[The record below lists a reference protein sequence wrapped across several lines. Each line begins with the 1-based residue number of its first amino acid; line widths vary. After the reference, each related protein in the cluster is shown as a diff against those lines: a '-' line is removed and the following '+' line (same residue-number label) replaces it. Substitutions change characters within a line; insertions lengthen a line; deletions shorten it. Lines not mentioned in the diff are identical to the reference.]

1 MNTKSNRSG
10 GNNRTSQNL
19 RHNAG
24 PGMSLADFALMAI
37 FVTSLVLVPMALFAM
52 GEESG
57 PAASFKYLLVGFAAA
72 GAAYGV
78 NRFAVDRLAPL
89 HALGFN
95 LAGAVAITGILLT
108 GSGTALGS
116 FTGIIVKSV
125 EVKILQEAG
134 QELTDFIGS
143 ANEAAL
149 IAARIGPAVEAVA
162 DDIALTAACEV
173 QTSCLS
179 RNGTGGRGSMSRA
192 LDTAA
197 AQAFAIAD
205 ALQMGELERD
215 QLLENLN
222 RLNTEYHEILSD
234 SRRAVTVRRSALQS
248 IHSEIRQVAAA
259 LKEAVPVALV
269 EGYVSNL
276 RAGVSLPGNPTGSRV
291 LSAYLRG
298 HGGGLAEQLGGLPE
312 AELVA
317 PIFPDRPGMI
327 EVLKYLP
334 TYIAIAA
341 IVIVGELILPLSLYL
356 MTFMQ
361 RVRELEILDTV
372 PADIPGQDPF
382 KGLID
387 RPDTT
392 DRNSDGRSS

>member
-1 MNTKSNRSG
+1 M
-10 GNNRTSQNL
+10 
-19 RHNAG
+19 
-24 PGMSLADFALMAI
+24 
-37 FVTSLVLVPMALFAM
+37 
-52 GEESG
+52 
-57 PAASFKYLLVGFAAA
+57 
-72 GAAYGV
+72 
-78 NRFAVDRLAPL
+78 
-89 HALGFN
+89 
-95 LAGAVAITGILLT
+95 
-108 GSGTALGS
+108 
-116 FTGIIVKSV
+116 
-125 EVKILQEAG
+125 
-134 QELTDFIGS
+134 
-143 ANEAAL
+143 
-149 IAARIGPAVEAVA
+149 
-162 DDIALTAACEV
+162 
-173 QTSCLS
+173 
-179 RNGTGGRGSMSRA
+179 
-192 LDTAA
+192 
-197 AQAFAIAD
+197 
-205 ALQMGELERD
+205 
-215 QLLENLN
+215 
-222 RLNTEYHEILSD
+222 
-234 SRRAVTVRRSALQS
+234 
-248 IHSEIRQVAAA
+248 
-259 LKEAVPVALV
+259 
-269 EGYVSNL
+269 SNL